1 MTRDEFRVFIE
12 TVMRLPKGERG
23 EYLSRL
29 PKDEIETFE
38 GYLNEWKESLE
49 EALKLVEAEGER
61 LRDSLAQAAGTA
73 GLYPEHQGE
82 A

>member
-12 TVMRLPKGERG
+12 TVMRLPKEERG

-49 EALKLVEAEGER
+49 EALKLVEAEGEH

-73 GLYPEHQGE
+73 RLYPEHQGE